1 MFVIKL
7 FLILLINIVSA
18 QECVN
23 ICGSIDQHSLDQQL
37 VLDPTNQI
45 TNEIIKLQQVKG
57 YINRL
62 NLHVEQLS
70 KLNLDIKYLDELIQI
85 QKLNI
90 KYSHNFGYEPE
101 LDLFSKASIQ
111 LFKRYQGMIN
121 NFLIDIRKFKELK
134 YKINYLVKQYGNESV
149 IDDKITKLL
158 IKQITMYDNN
168 INELL

>member
-23 ICGSIDQHSLDQQL
+23 ICSSIPIEQQL
-37 VLDPTNQI
+37 VLDPTDQI
-45 TNEIIKLQQVKG
+45 TNEIIKLQQVKE

-70 KLNLDIKYLDELIQI
+70 NLNLDIKYLDELIQI
-85 QKLNI
+85 QKNI
-90 KYSHNFGYEPE
+90 KYTLNFGYEPE
-101 LDLFSKASIQ
+101 LDSFSKASIQ
-111 LFKRYQGMIN
+111 LFKRYQGIIN
-121 NFLIDIRKFKELK
+121 NFLINIRQFKNLK